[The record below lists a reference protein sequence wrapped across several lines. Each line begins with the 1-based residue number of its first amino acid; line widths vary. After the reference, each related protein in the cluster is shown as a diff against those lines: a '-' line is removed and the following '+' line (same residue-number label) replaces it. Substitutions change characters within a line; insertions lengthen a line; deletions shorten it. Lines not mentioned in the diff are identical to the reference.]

1 MHMWSR
7 APTVK
12 LRGYRIGTSKTING
26 AMNRNETSANKLGE
40 GPQCI
45 ILTLVLDRYLVL
57 ADIQY
62 QGWKRLFAFHQG
74 KQITVRKKEK
84 KEKKITRQ
92 EIIRCYLVDKLTKN
106 PQHKNQWSK
115 KTTKKSQQIT
125 YFVFFLNRLSMQKT
139 VSECAY
145 PILVPASFTFTHLC
159 RFVPCGSLVPT
170 VLNSFAS
177 TRIS

>member
-1 MHMWSR
+1 MWSR

-26 AMNRNETSANKLGE
+26 ALNRNETSANKLGE
-40 GPQCI
+40 GPQCF
-45 ILTLVLDRYLVL
+45 ILTPVLDRYLVL

-74 KQITVRKKEK
+74 KQITVKKK
-84 KEKKITRQ
+84 KRITYMKSLDATWLINWLKILDTKINEVKKQ
-92 EIIRCYLVDKLTKN
+92 K
-106 PQHKNQWSK
+106 
-115 KTTKKSQQIT
+115 KKSQQIT
-125 YFVFFLNRLSMQKT
+125 YFVFFLNRLSMQT
-139 VSECAY
+139 TGSECAY

-159 RFVPCGSLVPT
+159 RFAPCGSLVQT

>member
-1 MHMWSR
+1 MWSH

-62 QGWKRLFAFHQG
+62 QGWKRLFGFHQG
-74 KQITVRKKEK
+74 KQITVKKKKRITDRKSLDATWLINWL
-84 KEKKITRQ
+84 KI
-92 EIIRCYLVDKLTKN
+92 LDTKIN
-106 PQHKNQWSK
+106 EVKNQ
-115 KTTKKSQQIT
+115 KKSQQIT
-125 YFVFFLNRLSMQKT
+125 YFVFFLNRLSMQTT

-159 RFVPCGSLVPT
+159 RFAPVV
-170 VLNSFAS
+170 A
-177 TRIS
+177 